1 MHFGMRLSPIGV
13 CFTCGISPESSTKIN
28 DLFAQRIRY
37 EIVDDVVEKE
47 NRRYITLMCLLGNT
61 AGYKT
66 QGNLKLMEP
75 VSTTLGSWRL
85 KTNNEKTPIST
96 HKQTVRGFHFHP
108 RTKDVI
114 WIKYPSSIQRYYWHL
129 AQTARRYCFNWIE
142 SWQIEIYVKVY
153 KTRQ

>member
-47 NRRYITLMCLLGNT
+47 NRRYITLTCLLGNT

-75 VSTTLGSWRL
+75 VSTTLGS
-85 KTNNEKTPIST
+85 
-96 HKQTVRGFHFHP
+96 
-108 RTKDVI
+108 
-114 WIKYPSSIQRYYWHL
+114 
-129 AQTARRYCFNWIE
+129 
-142 SWQIEIYVKVY
+142 
-153 KTRQ
+153 